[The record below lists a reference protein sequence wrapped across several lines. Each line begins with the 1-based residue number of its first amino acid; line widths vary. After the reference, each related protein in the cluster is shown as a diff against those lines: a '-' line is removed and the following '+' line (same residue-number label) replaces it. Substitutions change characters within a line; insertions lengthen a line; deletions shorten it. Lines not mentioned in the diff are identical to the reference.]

1 MRRALIIILSATA
14 GAAALTLVFDIPII
28 LFAYRI
34 AHQNPTTARVLLTAV
49 MAVPYLIATL
59 TATVA
64 ILAACEPQQ
73 TREAVRKTATQSDH
87 GSDKAARNAAKSKP
101 EHTSAF
107 LHQLLRRR
115 GRDGEN

>member
-34 AHQNPTTARVLLTAV
+34 APKDPAAARILLTAV

-64 ILAACEPQQ
+64 VLAAYPPQQ
-73 TREAVRKTATQSDH
+73 NREAVSETAMQSDH
-87 GSDKAARNAAKSKP
+87 SSDKPAWNIA
-101 EHTSAF
+101 TSAF
-107 LHQLLRRR
+107 WRRLLRRR
-115 GRDGEN
+115 GGAN